1 MAKYLEGKGPITVN
15 FLTTFEG
22 NLRITFYHI
31 YAGKVLRKGF
41 RTNKLEQ
48 KLALV
53 LPMMSN
59 QLTLPDFR
67 LHLKVH

>member
-41 RTNKLEQ
+41 RETGISFTDDVKSTTNAPRFPFAFKS
-48 KLALV
+48 
-53 LPMMSN
+53 P
-59 QLTLPDFR
+59 
-67 LHLKVH
+67 LK

>member
-1 MAKYLEGKGPITVN
+1 MPLEGTWEFLYHTIMAKYLEGKGPITVN

-41 RTNKLEQ
+41 RTNKFEQ

-53 LPMMSN
+53 
-59 QLTLPDFR
+59 
-67 LHLKVH
+67 